1 MAQSVAEVGTRPDG
15 AELKLGFFSYF
26 SPARASRANLR
37 YDAGVTPD
45 EAIAQAKSGEI
56 APIYLLVGE
65 EAYAAEQV
73 VAAFREAVLTGG
85 FAPFNEERL
94 VAGEVDVGRV
104 IAAARTL
111 PMMAKRKLILVRS
124 LDRWESRSTDADA
137 PARPEA
143 DGGRVS
149 PLDLLGEYA
158 SAPVA
163 STCLVLVGVKIDG
176 RRKLMTQARK
186 GGWLVSCDPIP
197 RGALPSFVVREAR
210 SRGHAIDSETADL
223 LAEISGPDLSSVAD
237 ALERLSLY
245 VGTGQSI
252 TEDAI
257 AACLIRV
264 RQTTVWELINAV
276 GRRDLGPALA
286 ALQDVYDPRDRGL
299 RLIGLLAW
307 SFRQLIKFD
316 AASRAGAAPEEAA
329 RQAGA
334 PPFKARELA
343 AQVRRLPRR
352 ELERWLLLLA
362 EADLELKGS
371 KRPPRATLEDAI
383 MQMCRGTAAAG

>member
-1 MAQSVAEVGTRPDG
+1 M
-15 AELKLGFFSYF
+15 
-26 SPARASRANLR
+26 
-37 YDAGVTPD
+37 TPD